1 MAQSLM
7 SRGYE
12 VTIFTPFFDPDRDL
26 AETALHNCTV
36 TVRGNFFPA
45 SIFGCCKALCANI
58 RMLLCA
64 IYVVLFAG
72 AFECYILDQVSLPIP
87 LLRCR
92 NRRVIFYCLHP
103 DKQLMAVN
111 RGSIIIQI
119 YRLII
124 DYIEE
129 LTTGMAHTI
138 LVNSQFTKKIF

>member
-1 MAQSLM
+1 M

-12 VTIFTPFFDPDRDL
+12 VTIFTPFFDPNRCL
-26 AETALHNCTV
+26 EEALNCTV
-36 TVRGNFFPA
+36 EVRGNLFPA
-45 SIFGCCKALCANI
+45 SIFGACKALCANI

-72 AFECYILDQVSLPIP
+72 AFDCYILDQVSLPIP

-92 NRRVIFYCLHP
+92 NRRVLFYCHYP
-103 DKQLMAVN
+103 DKLLAVN

-124 DYIEE
+124 DYVEE
-129 LTTGMAHTI
+129 LTTGMAYTI
-138 LVNSQFTKKIF
+138 LVNSEFTKKVF